1 MPFTCRLPIGAKSFC
16 NVYKY
21 KGKLISVIAIPSPG
35 SPQRQIDKFGCVSGS
50 GVEYASKYFK
60 YAFNWLKQ

>member
-1 MPFTCRLPIGAKSFC
+1 MAKEWEF
-16 NVYKY
+16 
-21 KGKLISVIAIPSPG
+21 ITRATPSPG
-35 SPQRQIDKFGCVSGS
+35 SPQRQIDKFGCISGS